1 MQTQR
6 QYSGTWQPEASPL
19 HTNLTRLA
27 RAPVAY
33 LPFAGKPFRD
43 KKPTLLLF
51 PCEQYPYRA
60 PYALPEIK
68 ERLQSSSQ
76 NWLEGP
82 RAFLRLKGVYRYLQL
97 YGYRHSQLVLRLGDA
112 SKVYSPQ
119 AMPCCNN
126 LPLQAMRVLQLQP
139 VGCALLP
146 QPARHRLRVYCS
158 YSSQAALCCH
168 SLPDVGYAF
177 IGSSQFRRLYGSAT
191 DTGHHEKV

>member
-27 RAPVAY
+27 RAPIAY

-43 KKPTLLLF
+43 KKPALLLF
-51 PCEQYPYRA
+51 PCEQYPYRT

-97 YGYRHSQLVLRLGDA
+97 YGYRHSQLVLRLEDA
-112 SKVYSPQ
+112 FKVYSPQ
-119 AMPCCNN
+119 AMPCC
-126 LPLQAMRVLQLQP
+126 
-139 VGCALLP
+139 
-146 QPARHRLRVYCS
+146 
-158 YSSQAALCCH
+158 H
-168 SLPDVGYAF
+168 SLPVIGYAC
-177 IGSSQFRRLYGSAT
+177 IVATARRLRFVAIACQTQATRLQVHLSFAGSMALLLT
-191 DTGHHEKV
+191 PDTTRRCEPIVPIRSCACFMCS